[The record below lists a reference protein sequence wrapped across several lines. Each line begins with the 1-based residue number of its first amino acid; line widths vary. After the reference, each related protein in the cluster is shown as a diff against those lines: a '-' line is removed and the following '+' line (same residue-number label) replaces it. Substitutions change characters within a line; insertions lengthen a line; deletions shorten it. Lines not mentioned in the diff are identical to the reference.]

1 MISNERVIQVSCA
14 AHTACR
20 SGNPCYP
27 VILGL
32 RDFSVTR
39 KIRGVWIRHSRS
51 TSMIRVTGRYQ
62 KQSVELDAPLGLS
75 DGTVVE
81 IVVRVKPDSPT
92 EERTAFMDFGLA
104 RLEEE
109 WDNPEDAIYDDWKK
123 LYGL

>member
-1 MISNERVIQVSCA
+1 
-14 AHTACR
+14 
-20 SGNPCYP
+20 
-27 VILGL
+27 
-32 RDFSVTR
+32 
-39 KIRGVWIRHSRS
+39 
-51 TSMIRVTGRYQ
+51 MIRVTGRYQ
-62 KQSVELDAPLGLS
+62 KQSVELDAPLSLS

-92 EERTAFMDFGLA
+92 EERTAFMDFGMA